1 MVKSEIILPF
11 GYCERDILSAISD
24 KLGIDKNEIIS
35 YRIVREGLDLSEK
48 PNIKCK
54 MSVAIEVDEEREA
67 GLLKMRKRC
76 AFYEHPVYTSPLYHA
91 KVRPVVVGAG
101 PAGLFAALT
110 LAEAGANPIVIER
123 GLPVI
128 ERTLAVDAFI
138 KDGRL
143 DPECNVQFG
152 EGGAGTYSDGKLKVG
167 SYDKYKIKV
176 LEELASLGAPADV
189 IYSATAHVGTDK
201 LREVVIG
208 MRKRIISLGGEFIF
222 SARLFDIKIK
232 DGRVNGVLYERG
244 GERYEIS
251 TGCVILAT
259 GHSARDVYALLKSR
273 GVPMERKGF
282 GIGMRVEHP
291 REYINDI
298 VYGKG
303 RSRELP
309 TASYHLVTHLNSGRS
324 VYSFCMCPGGSVVAA
339 TSEQGG
345 IVTNGM
351 SDFSRSADNSNSA
364 ILVSITPDD
373 FASDDILAGL
383 ELQRSIEE
391 RAFSVAGGDY
401 KAPSIRM
408 EDFVSGKEPQD
419 FGEVLPSYPCG
430 TVLMRPE
437 EYLPE
442 YITNSIKA
450 AMGDFDDWM
459 GGFYHPD
466 AVFTGPET
474 RSTSPIRVLRG
485 DNFEALGLKGLY
497 PAGEGAGYAGGIVSS
512 AVDGIKCAEALI
524 LSQNI

>member
-1 MVKSEIILPF
+1 MVKCEIILPF
-11 GYCERDILSAISD
+11 GYCEGDILSAISD
-24 KLGIDKNEIIS
+24 RLGIDRLEIIS
-35 YRIVREGLDLSEK
+35 YRIVRESLDLSEK
-48 PNIKCK
+48 PNIRCK
-54 MSVAIEVDEEREA
+54 LSVAIEVSDEREA

-76 AFYEHPVYTSPLYHA
+76 AFYEFPVYKTPAYPA

-110 LAEAGANPIVIER
+110 LAEAGARPIVIER

-167 SYDKYKIKV
+167 SYDKYKVKV
-176 LEELASLGAPADV
+176 LEELVLAGAPSDV
-189 IYSATAHVGTDK
+189 LYSAIAHVGTDK
-201 LREVVIG
+201 LREVVI
-208 MRKRIISLGGEFIF
+208 RIRERIISLGGEFIF
-222 SARLFDIKIK
+222 SARLSDIKSK
-232 DGRVNGVLYERG
+232 DGRVRAIVYEQG
-244 GERYEIS
+244 AERYEIA
-251 TGCVILAT
+251 TDRVILAT
-259 GHSARDVYALLKSR
+259 GHSARDVYALLKSL
-273 GVPMERKGF
+273 GLPMERRGF

-303 RSRELP
+303 HSRELP

-339 TSEQGG
+339 ASEEGG

-351 SDFSRSADNSNSA
+351 SDFSRSGDNSNSA
-364 ILVSITPDD
+364 ILVSVTPDD
-373 FASDDILAGL
+373 YESDDILAGID
-383 ELQRSIEE
+383 LQRSIEG
-391 RAFSVAGGDY
+391 RVFAIAGGAY
-401 KAPSIRM
+401 KAPAIRM
-408 EDFVSGKEPQD
+408 EDFLSGKEPHG
-419 FGEVLPSYPCG
+419 FGEVLPSYPRG

-437 EYLPE
+437 EYLPD
-442 YITNSIKA
+442 YITDSIKA
-450 AMGDFDDWM
+450 AIGDFDDWM
-459 GGFYHPD
+459 SGFYHPD

-512 AVDGIKCAEALI
+512 AVDGIKCAEALM
-524 LSQNI
+524 LS